1 MSSKKHA
8 AALAVVIATALV
20 PSIAAEA
27 AQAGVPAIAPL
38 ELCQPKWVLPPNTTQ
53 IADQQ
58 PSDRDPNGRD
68 ETGGTGHDQTGA
80 TGRDPT
86 GGTGPAGWQTVAHDD
101 MTYDGC

>member
-20 PSIAAEA
+20 PSFAAQAAEA
-27 AQAGVPAIAPL
+27 GVAPIAPL
-38 ELCQPKWVLPPNTTQ
+38 ELCHPKWVLPPNTTQ
-53 IADQQ
+53 IPDQQ
-58 PSDRDPNGRD
+58 HSDRDS
-68 ETGGTGHDQTGA
+68 
-80 TGRDPT
+80 TGRDQT

>member
-20 PSIAAEA
+20 PPIAAQAAEA
-27 AQAGVPAIAPL
+27 GVPPIVPL
-38 ELCQPKWVLPPNTTQ
+38 ELCHPKWVLPPNTTQ

-58 PSDRDPNGRD
+58 PSGRD
-68 ETGGTGHDQTGA
+68 Q
-80 TGRDPT
+80 T

>member
-20 PSIAAEA
+20 PSIAAQAAEA
-27 AQAGVPAIAPL
+27 SGPPIAPL

-53 IADQQ
+53 IPDQ

-68 ETGGTGHDQTGA
+68 Q
-80 TGRDPT
+80 T

>member
-8 AALAVVIATALV
+8 ATLAVVIATALV
-20 PSIAAEA
+20 PSIAAQAAEA
-27 AQAGVPAIAPL
+27 SVPAIVPL
-38 ELCQPKWVLPPNTTQ
+38 ELCHPKWVLPPNTTQ

-58 PSDRDPNGRD
+58 PSDRDPDGRD
-68 ETGGTGHDQTGA
+68 Q
-80 TGRDPT
+80 T